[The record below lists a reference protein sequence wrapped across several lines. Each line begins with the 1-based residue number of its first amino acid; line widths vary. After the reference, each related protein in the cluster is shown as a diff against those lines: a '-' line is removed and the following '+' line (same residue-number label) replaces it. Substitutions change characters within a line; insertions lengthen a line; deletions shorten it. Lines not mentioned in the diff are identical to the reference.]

1 MHIKLKGSPGIFIV
15 GFMGCGKS
23 TAGRALSRG
32 ISWPFV
38 DLDDEIER
46 RAGKSIAAVFDEDGE
61 DAFRDHE
68 HEAVKEQ
75 ASLVRRG
82 RPRVV
87 ALGGG
92 AFAFERNRRALEN
105 AGVSIWLDA
114 GAETLWRRISE
125 QDHRPLAQ
133 DYKAYA
139 ELLACRRPAYAQAD
153 FRVNAGGSPE
163 ETLAHVAALKLF

>member
-1 MHIKLKGSPGIFIV
+1 MRIKLKGSPGIFIV

-23 TAGRALSRG
+23 TAGRALSRRIG
-32 ISWPFV
+32 WKFV

-46 RAGKSIAAVFDEDGE
+46 RAGKSIAAIFDEDGE
-61 DAFRDHE
+61 DGFRGHE

-75 ASLVRRG
+75 AGLVLRG

-92 AFAFERNRRALEN
+92 TFAFARNRRALEN

-114 GAETLWRRISE
+114 AADTLWRRISD
-125 QDHRPLAQ
+125 QDHRPLAR
-133 DYKAYA
+133 DRKAYA
-139 ELLACRRPAYAQAD
+139 DLLDSRRPAYAQAD
-153 FRVNAGGSPE
+153 FRVDAGGSPA
-163 ETLAHVAALKLF
+163 ETLARIAALELF